1 MFTLAC
7 GVKAHEER
15 KFHTCGTGRSA
26 TSGSH
31 PRRTSNGRGGSMDAD
46 MRGDESRQKMRT
58 YRQWDSPP
66 PPPSPPPRVPRRSF
80 TSQRGM
86 ESKEQELSC
95 AEGRVQTED
104 AYIWGVRAAMHAPR
118 ISMPAE
124 RTQCKPTLLEACV
137 WRKELTYGAFWYRMI
152 PESQFPPP
160 PALHHKCTRG
170 HSPPPSSPDVRI
182 LLGRGEGGW
191 VAGWVGEDDS
201 ELPLPE
207 RSDYG
212 PLPPDP
218 PTYKIKKVNPKT
230 KPTTSSKQGT
240 QHPTRP

>member
-7 GVKAHEER
+7 DVKAHEER

-86 ESKEQELSC
+86 
-95 AEGRVQTED
+95 
-104 AYIWGVRAAMHAPR
+104 GVERAR
-118 ISMPAE
+118 
-124 RTQCKPTLLEACV
+124 TLLCQAYGSR
-137 WRKELTYGAFWYRMI
+137 RKMLTYGASEQLCMLL
-152 PESQFPPP
+152 ESQCQQ
-160 PALHHKCTRG
+160 K
-170 HSPPPSSPDVRI
+170 
-182 LLGRGEGGW
+182 GRSANRLFWKRAYGGR
-191 VAGWVGEDDS
+191 S
-201 ELPLPE
+201 LPMG
-207 RSDYG
+207 RSG
-212 PLPPDP
+212 
-218 PTYKIKKVNPKT
+218 IA
-230 KPTTSSKQGT
+230 
-240 QHPTRP
+240 